1 MQTFILAAFA
11 VVTLYAVL
19 AVILITR
26 RGEPTKRAA
35 MPVPVRVK
43 ERR

>member
-26 RGEPTKRAA
+26 RSEAPRRAA
-35 MPVPVRVK
+35 VPVQLK
-43 ERR
+43 DRR